1 MKKVCQ
7 PLVCAEIASQH
18 SFSDTPWWLIQ
29 TFLLGREAENVTLS
43 HSPTFWPLST
53 WGQVHHKILL
63 AAAYSAGHEITTWLV
78 CLVTCQK
85 YVSETAFSF
94 TVENVVFP
102 FQPLSGSCHPAIE
115 RYLKTKLILTSIH
128 VALKLWSV
136 RDLSCLS
143 FRCLK
148 TIAAK
153 GKSSIYMYFAKML
166 LDVMSRLFWDDSRLV
181 WLTNNIYPCH
191 FSSDVNWTVFCDSFW
206 AKQGG

>member
-1 MKKVCQ
+1 MFSDTWKLYEILTSVSINNVLLERSHAHSFTYCEWQSWIVATETIAMWFAKTKIFTIWPFMKKVCQ

-29 TFLLGREAENVTLS
+29 TFLLGREAENITLS

-78 CLVTCQK
+78 CLGTCQK

-94 TVENVVFP
+94 TVVNVVFP

-115 RYLKTKLILTSIH
+115 MYLKTKLIITS
-128 VALKLWSV
+128 
-136 RDLSCLS
+136 
-143 FRCLK
+143 F
-148 TIAAK
+148 
-153 GKSSIYMYFAKML
+153 ML
-166 LDVMSRLFWDDSRLV
+166 L
-181 WLTNNIYPCH
+181 
-191 FSSDVNWTVFCDSFW
+191 
-206 AKQGG
+206 